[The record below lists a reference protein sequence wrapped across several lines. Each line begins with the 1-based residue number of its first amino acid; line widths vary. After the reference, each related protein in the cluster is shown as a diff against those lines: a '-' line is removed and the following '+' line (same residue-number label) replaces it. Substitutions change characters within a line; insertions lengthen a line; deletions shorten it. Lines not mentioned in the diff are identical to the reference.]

1 MRRVSKD
8 KFVCSLMLLLSPL
21 AILQGQARGEAE
33 SGLKITVLT
42 YDYASVSPE
51 NLLQAK
57 QEAGRIFRL
66 EGIEIVWV
74 DLPRNQPESAGKQAS
89 EQIADGPD
97 VVSLRIVPRSMAQQY
112 PVYRNASAFGF
123 AAASRKEFA
132 VYATV
137 FFHRVEEMAQRKDAF
152 SAKPFPSLA
161 EILGHVIAHEI
172 GHVLGC
178 VHASTG
184 LMRAKWNLRE
194 SAQIARRSF
203 LFTRSQG
210 KLLRKQARER
220 LRMEQVSR

>member
-1 MRRVSKD
+1 
-8 KFVCSLMLLLSPL
+8 
-21 AILQGQARGEAE
+21 
-33 SGLKITVLT
+33 
-42 YDYASVSPE
+42 
-51 NLLQAK
+51 
-57 QEAGRIFRL
+57 
-66 EGIEIVWV
+66 
-74 DLPRNQPESAGKQAS
+74 
-89 EQIADGPD
+89 
-97 VVSLRIVPRSMAQQY
+97 
-112 PVYRNASAFGF
+112 
-123 AAASRKEFA
+123 